1 MADNIKPLSS
11 LLAALMSFVFQ
22 LIMKVIIT
30 TNVTLQ
36 PIDDSNIIKM
46 AQECVQWR

>member
-1 MADNIKPLSS
+1 MADNITPLSS

-22 LIMKVIIT
+22 LTVKVIIT

-36 PIDDSNIIKM
+36 PMDDSNIMKM
-46 AQECVQWR
+46 AQGRVQWR